1 MSAGAGFGQPK
12 RRLKLAYGGSSQSP
26 IEQQKRWEVAY
37 KAYISRMGKYLTAMS
52 WEGHSQMGRGAI
64 YANIQA
70 REPIKRGERAQTWQK
85 FGGIPTLYVPL
96 EQYQVKSAN
105 TEQESK
111 DLQQIIAR
119 IENYNAEREFVV
131 VLEAAGLMG
140 TDVVRPSLSPP
151 EMHRILGQKDG
162 FGVKNS
168 NAEEDRNIGV
178 LSDYWRNPGSQANGD
193 DIDMSSLIMD
203 ALDTEDSVIDITNY
217 LNEIVDTEDDEPRK

>member
-1 MSAGAGFGQPK
+1 
-12 RRLKLAYGGSSQSP
+12 
-26 IEQQKRWEVAY
+26 
-37 KAYISRMGKYLTAMS
+37 
-52 WEGHSQMGRGAI
+52 
-64 YANIQA
+64 
-70 REPIKRGERAQTWQK
+70 
-85 FGGIPTLYVPL
+85 
-96 EQYQVKSAN
+96 
-105 TEQESK
+105 
-111 DLQQIIAR
+111 
-119 IENYNAEREFVV
+119 
-131 VLEAAGLMG
+131 MG

-151 EMHRILGQKDG
+151 EMHRILGQKVCIPKSWKRNSMSVMESGRQDG

>member
-1 MSAGAGFGQPK
+1 MLQGVIRLAFVFLMIPAVIRSYHFSQYYSNSICSKFFLSGKSPLCSSKCRGSVNHPAGEPILMSAGAGFGQPK

-131 VLEAAGLMG
+131 VLEAGIDSHALPLRFCSDMG
-140 TDVVRPSLSPP
+140 
-151 EMHRILGQKDG
+151 
-162 FGVKNS
+162 F
-168 NAEEDRNIGV
+168 
-178 LSDYWRNPGSQANGD
+178 SQRA
-193 DIDMSSLIMD
+193 
-203 ALDTEDSVIDITNY
+203 
-217 LNEIVDTEDDEPRK
+217 